1 MLAVPTGTQRWQL
14 GWFPVST
21 CSDGLDPTGRYPS
34 DSDLEPWKWVPRNL
48 GKWVPET
55 WGSARGPVFRSFG
68 HHFQVEILRVSGFV
82 DTHVIVDDHQLR
94 ASNSPRG
101 GAAQVASV
109 NDG

>member
-1 MLAVPTGTQRWQL
+1 M
-14 GWFPVST
+14 
-21 CSDGLDPTGRYPS
+21 GLIRQEDILRTRI
-34 DSDLEPWKWVPRNL
+34 WNL
-48 GKWVPET
+48 GSGSPET
-55 WGSARGPVFRSFG
+55 WGSGSPKPRNLGQRKGPVFRSFG